1 MEKNAGQNKKF
12 FQNEVI
18 SVLSD
23 HTARLINIEKTLDRL
38 HEVMPVESHRTGIL
52 EQKFSFFKGMVYFI
66 MGMLT
71 VFVSLVAII
80 K

>member
-1 MEKNAGQNKKF
+1 MSKNARQNKKF

-23 HTARLINIEKTLDRL
+23 HTARLINIEKALDRL
-38 HEVMPVESHRTGIL
+38 HEVMPVESHRVGNL

-71 VFVSLVAII
+71 IFVSLVAII

>member
-1 MEKNAGQNKKF
+1 MNKNAGQNKKF

-38 HEVMPVESHRTGIL
+38 HEVMPVESHRVGNL

-71 VFVSLVAII
+71 IFVSLVAII